1 MRKYRSSLSTYI
13 VFNKYLV
20 NNENKVDQHWQK
32 YSEMVINNFRI
43 IMVNNFRITILK
55 FKLISL

>member
-1 MRKYRSSLSTYI
+1 MRKYVSSPSTYI
-13 VFNKYLV
+13 LFNKYLV

-43 IMVNNFRITILK
+43 IMVN
-55 FKLISL
+55 